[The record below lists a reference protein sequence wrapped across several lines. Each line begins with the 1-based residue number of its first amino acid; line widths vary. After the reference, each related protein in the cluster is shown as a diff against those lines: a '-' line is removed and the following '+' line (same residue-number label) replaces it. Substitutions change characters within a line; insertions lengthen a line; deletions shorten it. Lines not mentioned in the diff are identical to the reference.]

1 MRAAGHCEYCHAPQI
16 LIGQTFHLD
25 HVIPRSVGGQTVA
38 ENLCF
43 ACSHCNIAK
52 SNRTAGIDP
61 RSRMRVRLY
70 NPRMDRYLVE
80 SPLFTFTVPPNNV
93 LGVPADTGQS
103 VSNGYYLMLAPLS
116 VGAHILHFGGTFT
129 DPEFTLDI
137 TYNLTIAPRSHH
149 DAGPHHHR

>member
-52 SNRTAGIDP
+52 SNRTVGIDP
-61 RSRMRVRLY
+61 RSRVQVRLY
-70 NPRMDRYLVE
+70 NPRMDMWEDHFRWSQSWTKL
-80 SPLFTFTVPPNNV
+80 LGRTAIGRATV
-93 LGVPADTGQS
+93 
-103 VSNGYYLMLAPLS
+103 LA
-116 VGAHILHFGGTFT
+116 
-129 DPEFTLDI
+129 LDM
-137 TYNLTIAPRSHH
+137 NAKLLQKARPFWRV
-149 DAGPHHHR
+149 AGLIP